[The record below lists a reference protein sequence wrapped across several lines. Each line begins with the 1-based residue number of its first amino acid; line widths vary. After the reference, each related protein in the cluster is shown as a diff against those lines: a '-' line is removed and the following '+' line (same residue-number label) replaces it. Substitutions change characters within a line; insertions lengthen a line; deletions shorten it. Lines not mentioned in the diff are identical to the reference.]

1 LLPAPA
7 KYRLERS
14 NTIIGNSAMEQLYTV
29 QEVSIILKVGY
40 RSVLQQIN
48 TGKLSAY
55 LVAHSYRIPESSVMK
70 FLDINKVQRVAV

>member
-1 LLPAPA
+1 MLPAPVN
-7 KYRLERS
+7 YRLEHS
-14 NTIIGNSAMEQLYTV
+14 NTIIGNSVMEQLYTV
-29 QEVSIILKVGY
+29 QEVSNILKVGY